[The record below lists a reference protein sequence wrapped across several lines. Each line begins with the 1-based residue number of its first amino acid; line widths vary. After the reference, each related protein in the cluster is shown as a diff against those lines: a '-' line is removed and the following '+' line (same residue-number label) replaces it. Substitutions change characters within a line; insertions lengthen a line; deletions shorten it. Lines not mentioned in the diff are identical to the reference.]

1 MYTMDKKDK
10 REGDMNRGHG
20 AGGAG
25 TNKNGLPYEALTDLT
40 THFTEVTSDKTC
52 KQIHFHQYPD
62 FTYSYCLQAQVLK
75 MMQAKGYLDT
85 AVPMAHGCKRPD
97 ECIVDEKNNIVFI
110 IEKKFQE
117 VNGSVCEK
125 IQTGPFKL
133 YHYKRLFPKLKVL
146 YLYCL
151 SDWFK
156 TNCIA
161 ELEYLKSENIPVFY
175 GNDEDYKNKLIQF
188 ITETS
193 MSHER
198 L

>member
-1 MYTMDKKDK
+1 
-10 REGDMNRGHG
+10 MNRGHG

-25 TNKNGLPYEALTDLT
+25 TNKNGLPYEAITDLT
-40 THFTEVTSDKTC
+40 THFTEVTTDKTDKTC
-52 KQIHFHQYPD
+52 KQMQFHQHPNL
-62 FTYSYCLQAQVLK
+62 TYTYCLQAQVLK

-85 AVPMAHGCKRPD
+85 EVATAHGCKRPD
-97 ECIVDEKNNIVFI
+97 ECILDDEKNIIFI

-125 IQTGPFKL
+125 IQTGAFKL
-133 YHYKRLFPKLKVL
+133 YHYKRLFPKHRVI

-161 ELEYLKSENIPVFY
+161 ELEYLKNENIPVFY
-175 GNDEDYKNKLIQF
+175 GNDEDYKDKLIQF

-193 MSHER
+193 TNHAD